1 MGGIPDFKCPGWLNG
16 GQKSKPQKT
25 PRASN
30 KTQKNLWSKINP
42 QNIACQI
49 SKPWKKSQNKFGCTL
64 FVELC
69 LWEYGGATTNLQIVL
84 NTPKNPYL
92 NQATPKKYFTNFPNP
107 KNPRIEDLKPK
118 KVLRS
123 SPPLEI
129 RSTPPPTPW
138 KCSKGRV
145 RAILRCLWHP
155 LKLTKT
161 SFLLT
166 ISNHNRSSWPQS
178 SEKVMRVNKL
188 IT

>member
-1 MGGIPDFKCPGWLNG
+1 MPNFQAL
-16 GQKSKPQKT
+16 
-25 PRASN
+25 
-30 KTQKNLWSKINP
+30 
-42 QNIACQI
+42 
-49 SKPWKKSQNKFGCTL
+49 KKVT
-64 FVELC
+64 LC

-84 NTPKNPYL
+84 NTPKDPYL
-92 NQATPKKYFTNFPNP
+92 NQATPKKYFTNFPTP

-118 KVLRS
+118 EVLRS
-123 SPPLEI
+123 SPSLEI
-129 RSTPPPTPW
+129 RSTPPPPPPPLKTGGPPPPPPW
-138 KCSKGRV
+138 KCSKGWV

-166 ISNHNRSSWPQS
+166 TSNHNRSSWPQS